1 MYGIGLAI
9 VLAVLYRIADSIFGA
24 LGTGGVMVP
33 MLAAWSANILFA
45 AVAIYLLLTVRT

>member
-1 MYGIGLAI
+1 M
-9 VLAVLYRIADSIFGA
+9 
-24 LGTGGVMVP
+24 P

>member
-1 MYGIGLAI
+1 
-9 VLAVLYRIADSIFGA
+9 VFGA
-24 LGTGGVMVP
+24 LGAGGVMMP